1 MESSKEALKID
12 SGYDMAQK
20 DSQVRNFAKNLVQIQ
35 EVILSFCKNTFL

>member
-12 SGYDMAQK
+12 SVYDVTQK
-20 DSQVRNFAKNLVQIQ
+20 DSQVWNFAKSLVQIQ